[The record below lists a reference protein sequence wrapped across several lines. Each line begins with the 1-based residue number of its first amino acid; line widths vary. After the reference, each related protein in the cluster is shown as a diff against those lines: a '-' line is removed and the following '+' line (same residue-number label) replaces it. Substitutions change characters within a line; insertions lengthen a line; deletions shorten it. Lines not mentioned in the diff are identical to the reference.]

1 MFVPRRG
8 REFQQCARHLS
19 NMRATSFSGEIAC
32 AERGATAK
40 FGHKQSFVGRDE
52 RRRATGDALLRTRQP
67 SQLIDQDAQQSTG
80 RSLDQFLASPRQQ
93 FHRMVF
99 SQFVQQ
105 VVDTCFGARPNSL
118 DDANVD
124 PPPSVL
130 SVHSASRRE
139 GATPFRRVIQ
149 QDLGTGQRHTISRRC
164 RSVSAAIQTLV
175 WSDREIVNMKAN
187 AMAQPPGIMI
197 EERAASKAL

>member
-1 MFVPRRG
+1 
-8 REFQQCARHLS
+8 
-19 NMRATSFSGEIAC
+19 
-32 AERGATAK
+32 
-40 FGHKQSFVGRDE
+40 
-52 RRRATGDALLRTRQP
+52 
-67 SQLIDQDAQQSTG
+67 
-80 RSLDQFLASPRQQ
+80 
-93 FHRMVF
+93 MVF

-105 VVDTCFGARPNSL
+105 VVDTCFRARPNSL

-124 PPPSVL
+124 PPPSIL

-175 WSDREIVNMKAN
+175 WSDREFVKHWS
-187 AMAQPPGIMI
+187 PEDGPFGT
-197 EERAASKAL
+197 AALSLRRLIKVADLEARFIQLRTTDEPKCQKR